1 MASSGSDVIIR
12 GEAAEEEV
20 KTQDVL
26 KQVQGILD
34 KLTPQNFSDLMKYLS
49 ELEINTELRFRSI
62 IELVLPRSYCPAS
75 ADMCHYLMTL
85 NVVSEKMNFHKL
97 LLRRCQKEFDNI
109 QNKEAVQNEEA
120 HFQARRPSLRNVTLI
135 GELFNLQMVEEA
147 NCVVSLQID

>member
-1 MASSGSDVIIR
+1 MSECR

-26 KQVQGILD
+26 KHVQGILH

-49 ELEINTELRFRSI
+49 ELEINTELRLRRI

-75 ADMCHYLMTL
+75 ADMCHYLMTVSSSSASFYDLIIALGIRPAPRLNHSFVCPSLLLQL

-97 LLRRCQKEFDNI
+97 LLHHCQKEFDNI
-109 QNKEAVQNEEA
+109 QNKEAVQN
-120 HFQARRPSLRNVTLI
+120 V
-135 GELFNLQMVEEA
+135 
-147 NCVVSLQID
+147 